1 MESIMQRSLVLAVAC
16 AIALPAFAADER
28 TALTLYR
35 ADGDA
40 LFSTGGDA
48 VSGDGYAVVHER
60 RAFDLKGGAQD
71 LSIDGLPSALDSEAL
86 SLRFPGKDTRV
97 VSQRLLLGQ
106 GFDGAVAGL
115 VGRNVDVIGE
125 SGQSLANG
133 TLVRGGDALVVRD
146 GNGRA
151 TLIRQYAALRAA
163 DAADFARG
171 STLQVRV
178 MGGAAG
184 KTNANLD
191 YPTSGLGWRGAYVAT
206 LAPGN
211 ACRMTFDAAASI
223 ANRSGR
229 DWKDVALKLVAGDAR
244 RAKTPPQPKMFMTR
258 AAPAPAAMDMAAM
271 EPQQATLGDLRTF
284 TLPSAVDLP
293 DGSVTQTP
301 LYDRHTLDCQR
312 EALYDA
318 QGGGWFPP
326 RPNMQRE
333 MTVPQSGTPVVSN
346 LRFKAFDSLPSGYV
360 RVLTTDRDGNAE
372 LLGEGRI
379 DDTPKNKDTTV
390 SLGNAFD
397 LSATREQTAFTADVA
412 AHRMDESIRIVLTN
426 AGDTARTITVRE
438 HPNRW
443 RAWTVTSS
451 SVKPTKVS
459 PELAEFH
466 VDVPANGSATLDY
479 SVRYT
484 WADADLPQ

>member
-1 MESIMQRSLVLAVAC
+1 MLRRSLVIAIAC
-16 AIALPAFAADER
+16 AVALPAFAADER

-35 ADGDA
+35 ADGDQ

-60 RAFDLKGGAQD
+60 RSFDLKGGTQD

-86 SLRFPGKDTRV
+86 SLRFPGKNTRV

-115 VGRNVDVIGE
+115 VGRNVSVIGE
-125 SGQSLANG
+125 SGQPIASG
-133 TLVRGGDALVVRD
+133 TLVRGGDALVVREA
-146 GNGRA
+146 NGQA
-151 TLIRQYAALRAA
+151 ALIRQYAALRAA
-163 DAADFARG
+163 DATDFARG

-178 MGGAAG
+178 TGGSAG
-184 KTNANLD
+184 QTNAQLD

-211 ACRMTFDAAASI
+211 TCRMTFDAAASI

-244 RAKTPPQPKMFMTR
+244 RAKAPPRPEAFKRGMVAM
-258 AAPAPAAMDMAAM
+258 AAMDAA
-271 EPQQATLGDLRTF
+271 PPPPAQATLGDLRTY
-284 TLPSAVDLP
+284 TLPAAVDLP

-301 LYDRHTLDCQR
+301 LYESRTLDCTR
-312 EALYDA
+312 EAVYDTGMIY
-318 QGGGWFPP
+318 QPP
-326 RPNMQRE
+326 QPRMERE
-333 MTVPQSGTPVVSN
+333 IGLPREGVPVVSN
-346 LRFKAFDSLPSGYV
+346 LRFKAFDSLPAGYV

-372 LLGEGRI
+372 LLGEGRLE
-379 DDTPKNKDTTV
+379 DTPKNNDTTI

-397 LSATREQTAFTADVA
+397 LTATREQTAFSADAA
-412 AHRMDESIRIVLTN
+412 AHRIDEGTRIHLTN
-426 AGDTARTITVRE
+426 AGDSARTVTVRE
-438 HPNRW
+438 HPSRW

-451 SVKPTKVS
+451 SVKPSKVS
-459 PELAEFH
+459 PELLEFK
-466 VDVPANGSATLDY
+466 VEVPAGGSTDLDY
-479 SVRYT
+479 AVRYT
-484 WADADLPQ
+484 WVDSDLPR

>member
-1 MESIMQRSLVLAVAC
+1 MESIMQRTLVLAIAC
-16 AIALPAFAADER
+16 AVAFPAFAADER

-35 ADGDA
+35 ADSDA

-60 RAFDLKGGAQD
+60 RTFALKGGTQD
-71 LSIDGLPSALDSEAL
+71 LAIDGLPSALDSEAL
-86 SLRFPGKDTRV
+86 SLRFPGKDTRL

-115 VGRNVDVIGE
+115 VGRNVEVLGDG
-125 SGQSLANG
+125 GQPLASG
-133 TLVRGGDALVVRD
+133 TLIRGGDALVVRESS
-146 GNGRA
+146 GRA
-151 TLIRQYAALRAA
+151 TLVRQYAALRAA
-163 DAADFARG
+163 DGSDFARG

-178 MGGAAG
+178 TGGSAG
-184 KTNANLD
+184 STNANLD

-206 LAPGN
+206 LAPGQ

-229 DWKDVALKLVAGDAR
+229 DWKDVSLKLVAGDAR
-244 RAKTPPQPKMFMTR
+244 RAKAPPQPKMFMAR
-258 AAPAPAAMDMAAM
+258 AAPAPAAMDAVASAP
-271 EPQQATLGDLRTF
+271 EQATLGDLRTY
-284 TLPSAVDLP
+284 TLPAAVDLP

-301 LYDRHTLDCQR
+301 LYDRHTLDCER

-326 RPNMQRE
+326 RPNLERQMNAP
-333 MTVPQSGTPVVSN
+333 TAGTPIVSN
-346 LRFKAFDSLPSGYV
+346 LRFRAFDSLPAGYV

-397 LSATREQTAFTADVA
+397 LSATREQTAFTADA
-412 AHRMDESIRIVLTN
+412 NAHRIDESIRIVLAN
-426 AGDTARTITVRE
+426 AGATARTITVRE

-443 RAWTVTSS
+443 RAWAITSS
-451 SVKPTKVS
+451 SVKPAKVS
-459 PELAEFH
+459 PELAEFR
-466 VDVPANGSATLDY
+466 VEVPANGSATLDY
-479 SVRYT
+479 AVRYT
-484 WADADLPQ
+484 WVDADLPQ

>member
-1 MESIMQRSLVLAVAC
+1 MESIMQRSLVLAIAC
-16 AIALPAFAADER
+16 AVSLPAFAADER

-35 ADGDA
+35 ADADA
-40 LFSTGGDA
+40 LFATGGDA

-60 RAFDLKGGAQD
+60 RAFALKGGTQD

-115 VGRNVDVIGE
+115 IGHEVEVLGE
-125 SGQSLANG
+125 SGQPIAKG
-133 TLVRGGDALVVRD
+133 TLARGGDALVVRD
-146 GNGRA
+146 AGGRA
-151 TLIRQYAALRAA
+151 TLVRQYTALRAA
-163 DAADFARG
+163 EAGDFARG

-178 MGGAAG
+178 TGSAAG
-184 KTNANLD
+184 ATTANLD

-206 LAPGN
+206 LAPGS

-229 DWKDVALKLVAGDAR
+229 DWKDVSLKLVAGDAR
-244 RAKTPPQPKMFMTR
+244 RAKAPPQPKMFSAR
-258 AAPAPAAMDMAAM
+258 GAAPMAMDLASA
-271 EPQQATLGDLRTF
+271 EPRQATLGDLRTY
-284 TLPSAVDLP
+284 TLPAPVDLP

-318 QGGGWFPP
+318 QGGSWFPP
-326 RPNMQRE
+326 RPNTERAMIA
-333 MTVPQSGTPVVSN
+333 PASGTPIVSN
-346 LRFKAFDSLPSGYV
+346 LRFRAFDSLPAGYV

-379 DDTPKNKDTTV
+379 EDTPKNKDTTV

-412 AHRMDESIRIVLTN
+412 AHRIDEGTRIVLTN
-426 AGDTARTITVRE
+426 AGDGARTVTVRE
-438 HPNRW
+438 HPTRW

-451 SVKPTKVS
+451 SVKPVKVS
-459 PELAEFH
+459 PEVLEFH
-466 VDVPANGSATLDY
+466 VEVPANGSATLDY
-479 SVRYT
+479 AVRYT